1 MKRFA
6 FSLAIVVVATTAAF
20 ADTLPDQV
28 RAEASRLLKQV
39 DGAKAAASVRPGL
52 KPQPLGPDLVGGLQ
66 SFGMSASR
74 LSIEIDKTG
83 GPVDLRCI
91 FRGMAEETD
100 NQLKAAAAAETG
112 AQQAVALDRLAHML
126 KDAVEIAPAVGGSA
140 AQTKTAASTKPAA
153 VECPSVRNAFH

>member
-39 DGAKAAASVRPGL
+39 DGAKATASARPAL
-52 KPQPLGPDLVGGLQ
+52 KPQPLEPALVGDLQ
-66 SFGMSASR
+66 RFGISASR

-112 AQQAVALDRLAHML
+112 TQQAVALDRLAHML
-126 KDAVEIAPAVGGSA
+126 KDAVEIAPAVGGTS

-153 VECPSVRNAFH
+153 GECPAVRNAFH